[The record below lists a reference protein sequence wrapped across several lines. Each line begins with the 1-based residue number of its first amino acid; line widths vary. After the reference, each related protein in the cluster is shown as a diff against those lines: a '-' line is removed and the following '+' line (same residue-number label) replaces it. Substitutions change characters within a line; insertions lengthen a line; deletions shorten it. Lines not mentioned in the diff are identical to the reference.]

1 MPMQVFYQLQ
11 DEVSKKWKNGIILQE
26 YNGSFELVR
35 ANKSMKADGTLYL
48 KWGFPQGKDQAASA
62 KAIPWKL
69 ELGNAKE
76 AVDALAFFL
85 RQLQGDNATDPGA
98 VTSDGEKLPF

>member
-11 DEVSKKWKNGIILQE
+11 DEISKKWGNGIILQE

-35 ANKSMKADGTLYL
+35 ANQSKKADGTLYL
-48 KWGFPQGKDQAASA
+48 KWGFPQGKNQEATA

-76 AVDALAFFL
+76 AVDVLVYFL
-85 RQLQGDNATDPGA
+85 RQLQGDTATGPEPAPDQEDP
-98 VTSDGEKLPF
+98 PF